1 MTKIDLKRTGKYA
14 LLGFG
19 VMVLL
24 FTVGAWDRLFAAS
37 VFGIRLIYIYP
48 GIVLLLGLFLLLYL
62 RKMKACQN
70 SGKKCAGLY
79 FLQTIHR
86 YRFLIEQLVER
97 DFKIKYKRSVLG
109 AFWSFLNPLLMM
121 IVQYVVFSHLLG
133 IRGNVEHYAIYLL
146 CGIVIWNGF
155 NDCSTQSM
163 RSITA
168 NAALITKV
176 YVPKYIYPVTKVL
189 SASINIVL
197 SMVPLLLVTLVYG
210 LFSNPHLYLSKAVLL
225 LPFGLV
231 LLVVFCIGM
240 GFFLS
245 SLMVFFHDIEFLW
258 GFVSTLWMYSTPI
271 IYSLSMLEG
280 KEGAQWLVNLM
291 RFNPMY
297 HYISFFRTIILER
310 QSPAFAEYG
319 ICLAFS
325 AGLFILGL
333 LMFRK
338 VQDKFILYL

>member
-1 MTKIDLKRTGKYA
+1 MTNIDLKRVGKVACLIYLTA
-14 LLGFG
+14 
-19 VMVLL
+19 VVL
-24 FTVGAWDRLFAAS
+24 FTVGAWDRIFSASLFGVRFAW
-37 VFGIRLIYIYP
+37 IYP
-48 GIVLLLGLFLLLYL
+48 GAVVLISLLLYFYLKHL
-62 RKMKACQN
+62 RHAQEKGTK
-70 SGKKCAGLY
+70 SAGLF
-79 FLQTIHR
+79 FLQTMHR
-86 YRFLIEQLVER
+86 YRFLIEQLVQR

-146 CGIVIWNGF
+146 CGIVMWNGF

-163 RSITA
+163 RSITS

-197 SMVPLLLVTLVYG
+197 SMIPLLLVTAIYG
-210 LFSNPHLYLSKAVLL
+210 LFNGLYLSKAVLL
-225 LPFGLV
+225 LPFGL
-231 LLVVFCIGM
+231 LLMLIFCVGM

-258 GFVSTLWMYSTPI
+258 GFVSTLWMYATPI
-271 IYSLSMLEG
+271 IYSLSMFEE
-280 KEGAQWLVNLM
+280 KGATWLVKVEQ
-291 RFNPMY
+291 FNPLY
-297 HYISFFRTIILER
+297 HYIQFIRTIILER
-310 QSPAFAEYG
+310 QSPAFSEYG

-325 AGLFILGL
+325 LGLFLLGFF
-333 LMFRK
+333 MFRK